1 MKKER
6 YREREERE
14 MPLSRYLSI
23 WGPGRYVAKFQA
35 VRWRERE
42 ALLLQLYYTPL
53 PPPLPHTQS
62 TGGGGG

>member
-6 YREREERE
+6 YREREARER
-14 MPLSRYLSI
+14 PLSRYLSI

-42 ALLLQLYYTPL
+42 ALLLL
-53 PPPLPHTQS
+53 
-62 TGGGGG
+62 